1 VAGKGHHRQTSTLR
15 IVTTLLLLTLPLLPG
30 SERKPSMTPQITRLI
45 YRYQGASVPPPYHR
59 SFALTVDAERIHL
72 IITSYDE
79 TLADVEQEPAADI
92 MLQLT
97 QWIQDY
103 HLVAMPRQA
112 IRPALS
118 ADTGAGIHSLM
129 LYAGQQKI
137 MDASTA
143 KHTDSTTAILTG
155 DVESFARQLT
165 QCVEHYET
173 YMHTP

>member
-1 VAGKGHHRQTSTLR
+1 
-15 IVTTLLLLTLPLLPG
+15 
-30 SERKPSMTPQITRLI
+30 MTPQITRLI
-45 YRYQGASVPPPYHR
+45 YHYQGASVPPPYHR
-59 SFALTVDAERIHL
+59 SITLTMDVQKIHL
-72 IITSYDE
+72 VITSYDE
-79 TLADVEQEPAADI
+79 TLADVEQEPATDI

-143 KHTDSTTAILTG
+143 KHADSTTAILTG

-165 QCVEHYET
+165 QCVDHYES